1 MWAWDSCDLTKAKV
15 KFPTPRKALHVKFP
29 TLQGQSMVKHLG
41 FVQVV
46 VVENL
51 NWSVHK
57 DTNYRPTLK
66 TLVRNYDELILW
78 FLKRPLTLSGK
89 SRV

>member
-15 KFPTPRKALHVKFP
+15 KFPTPMKALHVKFP
-29 TLQGQSMVKHLG
+29 TPQGQSMVKHLG
-41 FVQVV
+41 FVQMV

-57 DTNYRPTLK
+57 DTNYIPTLK
-66 TLVRNYDELILW
+66 TLVHDDELILW
-78 FLKRPLTLSGK
+78 FLKKPLTPSGK